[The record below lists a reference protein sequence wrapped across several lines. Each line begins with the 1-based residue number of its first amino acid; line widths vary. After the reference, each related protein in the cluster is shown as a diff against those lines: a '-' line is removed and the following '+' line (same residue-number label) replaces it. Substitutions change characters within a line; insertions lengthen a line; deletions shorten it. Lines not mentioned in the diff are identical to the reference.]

1 MRRRNETEHA
11 EVGTSAM
18 IIFIALI
25 LVSSIISAI
34 IIGVGGD
41 VFAQSKT
48 DASRNTPSM
57 KGIANIVVLEIES
70 LGADDGIHIV
80 FELPYVEAEVP
91 EEDLSWTV
99 MCFPPN
105 QGGGQNTIKFD
116 QGDFE
121 LATTLDGDG
130 ATALPLIAFQPGVDY
145 RMILQ
150 LDVCDLDELEDATLV
165 MLVANGRTQEKFMDI
180 GTAPYIG
187 QDLN

>member
-41 VFAQSKT
+41 VFSQSKT

-70 LGADDGIHIV
+70 LGANDGIHIV

-91 EEDLSWTV
+91 EIFIARTHPLKD
-99 MCFPPN
+99 
-105 QGGGQNTIKFD
+105 TIDEIREIFV
-116 QGDFE
+116 
-121 LATTLDGDG
+121 TLG
-130 ATALPLIAFQPGVDY
+130 FCV
-145 RMILQ
+145 
-150 LDVCDLDELEDATLV
+150 
-165 MLVANGRTQEKFMDI
+165 
-180 GTAPYIG
+180 
-187 QDLN
+187 